1 MTTCDAQNP
10 VAENRPVLLSTLTES
25 GPEYESVHSVNSVF
39 YPELSDAMDQLA
51 TEDYETG
58 ASPSTSMDDTQLI
71 HRYASVADLSPLNL
85 PQISEGG
92 NLAQT
97 AEIFRYL
104 YCWFEHVNKT
114 CEPSIT
120 ITLIREQ
127 LYRLSQFHVDRVDE
141 RENDFYEEHRERN
154 ELETNKLCT
163 SIVSEN
169 NIQEPAN
176 VSFPTNDNPTSQI
189 LSQQDGDGKQNR
201 LSYDE
206 FGYMI
211 PNAKCD
217 YT

>member
-1 MTTCDAQNP
+1 MTICDAQNP
-10 VAENRPVLLSTLTES
+10 VAESRPVLLSTLTES
-25 GPEYESVHSVNSVF
+25 GREYESVHSVNSVF
-39 YPELSDAMDQLA
+39 YPELSDAVDQLA

-85 PQISEGG
+85 PPISEDV

-97 AEIFRYL
+97 AEIFRNL
-104 YCWFEHVNKT
+104 YFWFEHVNKT

-120 ITLIREQ
+120 INLMREQ
-127 LYRLSQFHVDRVDE
+127 LYRLSQIHVHMIDDRGNEE
-141 RENDFYEEHRERN
+141 RKRLAENKFCYDS
-154 ELETNKLCT
+154 K
-163 SIVSEN
+163 
-169 NIQEPAN
+169 QEPAK

-189 LSQQDGDGKQNR
+189 LSQQCGDGTQNR